1 MLSDFL
7 LLETY
12 FEGPETVQFYEDLS
26 RRYGERAVKVAE
38 HAGDLIKRPIV
49 CGPFCGKQMVWLSE
63 QGRQKAIGMNASPIA
78 GA

>member
-26 RRYGERAVKVAE
+26 RRYGAKAVAMAER
-38 HAGDLIKRPIV
+38 AGDLIKRPV
-49 CGPFCGKQMVWLSE
+49 MCGPFCGKQMVWLSA
-63 QGRQKAIGMNASPIA
+63 QGRQKAISLKPTS
-78 GA
+78 GAAA

>member
-26 RRYGERAVKVAE
+26 KRYGRGSVDMAE
-38 HAGDLIKRPIV
+38 SEGFLVSRPV
-49 CGPFCGKQMVWLSE
+49 LCGPYCGKRMVWLSE
-63 QGRQKAIGMNASPIA
+63 LGRQQAVKASSVAA
-78 GA
+78 YA

>member
-26 RRYGERAVKVAE
+26 RRYGRASVDMAQR
-38 HAGDLIKRPIV
+38 AGFLITRPV
-49 CGPFCGKQMVWLSE
+49 LCGPYCGKQMVWLSDS
-63 QGRQKAIGMNASPIA
+63 GRQQAIKASTQSLSA
-78 GA
+78 

>member
-26 RRYGERAVKVAE
+26 KRYGRSSVDMAQRAGFLVT
-38 HAGDLIKRPIV
+38 RPV
-49 CGPFCGKQMVWLSE
+49 LCGPYCGKQMVWLSE
-63 QGRQKAIGMNASPIA
+63 LGRQQAIKVSSNPVYA
-78 GA
+78 